1 MAESFSRAV
10 EWVRSLAS
18 GWDWA
23 AVRDHPVW
31 AALWKSAASPEGAAL
46 IATTF
51 AVLGLG
57 IVVGYLWARPRAAPG
72 AAVVPPPVAEP
83 LSAAV
88 TPAPEAEEPPPAD
101 AAAMALRSILRQR
114 GLEPVFL
121 EARIA
126 AFRGDLAAGLATLND
141 IAAVT
146 DPDDETDTM
155 VAAATRALELGEFA
169 AAIDA
174 LDRAGARF
182 GAAGRRM
189 ADAAEKRHLAA
200 VRAATLAGDLEMAQY
215 KYAAAAKLFARA
227 LGRLPESADGPLAAL
242 LTRQATALFQGG
254 AVAEAETL
262 LKRAVEVTERLRGA
276 AHPEVAKALSRL
288 AFVRYAA
295 GQPAEAKELYRRALA
310 IDEAILGGDHPAV
323 ASDLSNLAQLLAR
336 QGNEAAAEPL
346 LQRALAIRQATLSP
360 DDSDVARSARAY
372 ADLLR
377 RLKRPEDAKRVL
389 ADAALARRQTAEG
402 SGPDRSTQAP

>member
-1 MAESFSRAV
+1 
-10 EWVRSLAS
+10 
-18 GWDWA
+18 
-23 AVRDHPVW
+23 
-31 AALWKSAASPEGAAL
+31 
-46 IATTF
+46 AT
-51 AVLGLG
+51 
-57 IVVGYLWARPRAAPG
+57 
-72 AAVVPPPVAEP
+72 
-83 LSAAV
+83 
-88 TPAPEAEEPPPAD
+88 
-101 AAAMALRSILRQR
+101 ALRAILRQR

-146 DPDDETDTM
+146 DPDDETDAM

-200 VRAATLAGDLEMAQY
+200 VRAATLAGDLEMAQSQ
-215 KYAAAAKLFARA
+215 YAAAAKLFARA
-227 LGRLPESADGPLAAL
+227 LGRLPENADGPLAAL

-254 AVAEAETL
+254 AMAEAETL
-262 LKRAVEVTERLRGA
+262 LRRAVEVTERLRGA

-295 GQPAEAKELYRRALA
+295 GQPAEAEELYRRALA

-336 QGNEAAAEPL
+336 QGNEAAVEPL

-360 DDSDVARSARAY
+360 DDPDVARSARAY